1 MRFPSSATLRPI
13 LLFQNEKHKKPLI
26 SGLKDVEDIEKS
38 GKNTTP
44 THVRYMFSRTM
55 IGMEQEQ
62 WSTLRKIQ
70 GLLKAR
76 LLCHDTFALLLIFT
90 QSWCAYFRNSHRI
103 TYHP

>member
-1 MRFPSSATLRPI
+1 ML
-13 LLFQNEKHKKPLI
+13 
-26 SGLKDVEDIEKS
+26 EDIEKS

-103 TYHP
+103 TCHP